1 MKKSPLL
8 VAATVCLTILV
19 LGSTVWSIGSL
30 LGWFNFG
37 TDARLVMGGRDFG
50 VLPDGGTFT
59 IPENGELPDAS
70 LMPRQ
75 GEEGGQFDPSQ
86 LPEDFQGGRIQPG
99 ERPSGMAGRQMV
111 AGLLNPFGILSFQ
124 GIAVSILALL
134 LGIIAVIGL
143 LKGKKWGAV
152 WAIIAAVLVALS
164 SISAFFGYATGLTIG
179 IAAAKIILAI
189 AVITLVLLPA
199 ARRVYSPREEDLLL
213 DEEGI

>member
-8 VAATVCLTILV
+8 VAAAVCLIILV
-19 LGSTVWSIGSL
+19 LGSTVWSIGTL
-30 LGWFNFG
+30 LRWFNFG
-37 TDARLVMGGRDFG
+37 MDGRALMGGRDFG
-50 VLPDGGTFT
+50 VLPDNGSFT
-59 IPENGELPDAS
+59 IPENGELPDSS

-99 ERPSGMAGRQMV
+99 DRTGGMGGRQM
-111 AGLLNPFGILSFQ
+111 GGGFLNPFGILSYL
-124 GIAVSILALL
+124 GIAVSVLALL

-143 LKGKKWGAV
+143 LKGKKWGAI
-152 WAIIAAVLVALS
+152 WAIIAAVLVTLT
-164 SISAFFGYATGLTIG
+164 SISAFLGYASGLTIG
-179 IAAAKIILAI
+179 FAAAKIILAI

-213 DEEGI
+213 DEDEI